1 MDLFILRR
9 FSSFLYHRALLLLYL
24 SLFFIGLSTSQHH
37 VCLKYK
43 DMGDTIDIICR
54 VDRLKYQIMFINPA
68 GDESGNCG
76 APHRVGKEQV
86 FCNNKFNINQDLKTN
101 TTTLIIEKSNLI
113 YGRWKCYHGT
123 NNGSDSLDINN
134 PGKY

>member
-1 MDLFILRR
+1 
-9 FSSFLYHRALLLLYL
+9 
-24 SLFFIGLSTSQHH
+24 
-37 VCLKYK
+37 
-43 DMGDTIDIICR
+43 
-54 VDRLKYQIMFINPA
+54 MFINPA

-101 TTTLIIEKSNLI
+101 TTTLIIEKSKLI